1 MLQENSEEKTDELIE
16 PPTPCETD
24 YAANI
29 NVVLFSNATMASEFP
44 IGIGKQKNTGLFDSG
59 ASHSCIS
66 YQCYKETIPH
76 VAISEA
82 AHISVE
88 NASGESMDPLGMCE
102 ATISLGNKR
111 FTHVFIVCK
120 NLTSSLVLGLDFSS
134 HFRIGTDWTSDGR
147 MYLHQGKK
155 KLIEGTVNAVAAKR
169 PRLVT
174 KIQVNLPPK
183 TIGIVPV
190 QVSQKDFIKPKEIYE
205 SVPDLAFECQYPVA
219 TLPLLHC
226 NSKERD
232 LIACI
237 VNPTEWTVPIHA
249 DKTVQEIRPISAKVK
264 INKLLV
270 TDNKANTLPTKLE
283 TFEKEVTLGTVMPGD
298 FSPHQKFN
306 LEDFI
311 VKPETRK
318 KLEHLI
324 AEYDSIVSKDT
335 NDIDTTPLIMME
347 IETEG
352 PPVASRPYVLS
363 LKHQEFVRKEV
374 AKLAAAG
381 TIRRSLSRY
390 ASPVVVVPKK
400 APPDAPIED
409 KHRMAID
416 YRRLNNQMPF
426 VKSVDS
432 HKKGAVSLIPLPKID
447 QLFARL
453 NGATIFSAIDIRQG
467 YHHIALSEDAIPKT
481 AFSLETGE
489 KWEFLKVPFG
499 LSQAPAYFMALINKV
514 LEGCEEFALGYM
526 DDILIY
532 SPDEETHLIHIETI
546 FNRLQEAK
554 LKLKLSK
561 CSFFKKHVH
570 YLGHLISSDGLLP
583 TVEKTI
589 AIKDLA
595 PPRNVHEV
603 QVVMGMFN
611 YYRKFIPNFAEIA
624 KSIVDL
630 TKKNVNFEW
639 TEKCQLAFDT
649 LKTCL
654 VEGPILVY
662 PDPNKDYHLFTDAS
676 KDTWS
681 AVLMQDQSTVS
692 SDCLDLRPIAYQSGT
707 FKGSQL
713 NWATLT
719 KEAYAIYMA
728 FRKFSF
734 YLEGALT
741 NLRCDHAPLEKF
753 LQGKTLNNKVNNWG
767 IELSNF
773 KINFQHIKGKRNV
786 MADALSRV
794 KRLGLYD
801 TQDPEP
807 NGQEFGHTILE
818 DLPPIKVS
826 QIVTNERPVKLLDCE
841 NERMMKHQNDDETCQ
856 HIKHNLG
863 LPKFNSY
870 KLEDGVLY
878 RVTKIKDQLFDAI
891 LVPGKLQ
898 NQILIAVHEN
908 LGHMGTNK
916 TYSFLRQRYF
926 WPGMKKQLAH
936 HIQTCGQ
943 CAQENLRAPPY
954 VPGTLTVPSQP
965 MYHLYMDLIGQFP
978 TTENGNNYCLTAC
991 CAFTDYLFC
1000 IPIPNKEAET
1010 VVQAYLKHIYAHF
1023 GGSKVLITDNGTEF
1037 KNSLFKEVCDELQL
1051 TQHHITA
1058 YLPSSNLVERHH
1070 SSLKRCISKFCQ
1082 KDASRW
1088 DEIVPYACLAQN
1100 LFPHSLEGESAMFKM
1115 FGRDPIVL
1123 GMETMFQPKRRYLG
1137 NKITFIDLEQL
1148 HSFHMRVAVRLH
1160 EARKKSDKQYS
1171 GKNTLPKIGDAVLF
1185 RNHSKTGFSPN
1196 FLPGYRVVKII
1207 NDANYVIKHMTTG

>member
-1 MLQENSEEKTDELIE
+1 MPPYGQQAYYTGQTRTSEPHRQSQQNNHRQYNSKNFDHPKQRQFNQPWTSTPRDRNSRYNSPKSQTWFGDNSANNTLVNLLDTQCKVQQETTQALSTIIKLQDTRANDAFLTDLHSFNGKPDEFLKWIAAIERVANVTGRPARELATAKAEGAVFKCLQGIPHSMDWEGCKKILRESFSNIQTKEHANSFLMGRSQRPSESLQEYIHVFSELAKITTGLEPKQITESMMITLFNRHLYNHHIKKQVCKRTHRTLQCAFDSAMKAEADAKKLEGLSENNVSIMKIETSAEINQMRSDNRANPNTKGDTSRKQSNYPRYQTRGPCYQCSEYGHIAKECPNSKSHKQSTNVQPSTLDCTNQNHLLTSTQPPRVTQTITTESQLSTVMWNNLLTQLNEVKNENHQMKRFVKKHLPNFKGKPKDSTPDRTTKSGTQGTTKSAQQQTSNYTTKVNKVGVDLEDLQEEVLPSFLLDLLQENSEEKVDELIE
-16 PPTPCETD
+16 PSTPCDTD
-24 YAANI
+24 YSANI

-66 YQCYKETIPH
+66 YECYKESIPH
-76 VAISEA
+76 VTISEA

-88 NASGESMDPLGMCE
+88 NASGESMGPLGVCE
-102 ATISLGNKR
+102 ATISLGNKN
-111 FTHVFIVCK
+111 FTHHFIVCK

-155 KLIEGTVNAVAAKR
+155 KLIEGTVNAVAAER

-174 KIQVNLPPK
+174 KIQVNLPPR

-190 QVSQKDFIKPKEIYE
+190 QVSQKDYIKADKIYE
-205 SVPDLAFECQYPVA
+205 SVPDLSFESQYPVA
-219 TLPLLHC
+219 TIPLIHC
-226 NSKERD
+226 NNKEQD
-232 LIACI
+232 LVACI
-237 VNPTEWTVPIHA
+237 VNPTEWTIPIHA
-249 DKTVQEIRPISAKVK
+249 DKTIQEIRPVSAKVK
-264 INKLLV
+264 LNKLLV
-270 TDNKANTLPTKLE
+270 TDNKSDVLPTPLE
-283 TFEKEVTLGTVMPGD
+283 TSAKEIVSGTIMPGD
-298 FSPHQKFN
+298 FSPHQKLN
-306 LEDFI
+306 LEDYT

-324 AEYDSIVSKDT
+324 AKYDSIISKDT

-416 YRRLNNQMPF
+416 YRHLNKQMPF

-432 HKKGAVSLIPLPKID
+432 NKKGAVSLIPLPKID

-453 NGATIFSAIDIRQG
+453 NGAVIFSAIDIRQG

-514 LEGCEEFALGYM
+514 LEGCEVFALGYM

-532 SPDEETHLIHIETI
+532 SPDEETHLIHIEAI
-546 FNRLQEAK
+546 FIRLQEAK

-561 CSFFKKHVH
+561 CSFFKKHLH

-583 TVEKTI
+583 TVEKTA

-595 PPRNVHEV
+595 QPKNVHEV

-624 KSIVDL
+624 KSIVEL
-630 TKKNVNFEW
+630 TKKNVKFDW

-649 LKTCL
+649 LKSCL
-654 VEGPILVY
+654 TEGPILVY
-662 PDPNKDYHLFTDAS
+662 PNPSKDYHLFTDAS

-681 AVLMQDQSTVS
+681 AILMQDQNTVS
-692 SDCLDLRPIAYQSGT
+692 SDCLDLRPVAYQSGT

-734 YLEGALT
+734 YLDGALT
-741 NLRCDHAPLEKF
+741 NL
-753 LQGKTLNNKVNNWG
+753 
-767 IELSNF
+767 
-773 KINFQHIKGKRNV
+773 
-786 MADALSRV
+786 
-794 KRLGLYD
+794 
-801 TQDPEP
+801 
-807 NGQEFGHTILE
+807 
-818 DLPPIKVS
+818 
-826 QIVTNERPVKLLDCE
+826 
-841 NERMMKHQNDDETCQ
+841 
-856 HIKHNLG
+856 
-863 LPKFNSY
+863 
-870 KLEDGVLY
+870 
-878 RVTKIKDQLFDAI
+878 
-891 LVPGKLQ
+891 
-898 NQILIAVHEN
+898 
-908 LGHMGTNK
+908 
-916 TYSFLRQRYF
+916 
-926 WPGMKKQLAH
+926 
-936 HIQTCGQ
+936 
-943 CAQENLRAPPY
+943 
-954 VPGTLTVPSQP
+954 
-965 MYHLYMDLIGQFP
+965 
-978 TTENGNNYCLTAC
+978 
-991 CAFTDYLFC
+991 
-1000 IPIPNKEAET
+1000 
-1010 VVQAYLKHIYAHF
+1010 
-1023 GGSKVLITDNGTEF
+1023 
-1037 KNSLFKEVCDELQL
+1037 
-1051 TQHHITA
+1051 
-1058 YLPSSNLVERHH
+1058 
-1070 SSLKRCISKFCQ
+1070 
-1082 KDASRW
+1082 
-1088 DEIVPYACLAQN
+1088 
-1100 LFPHSLEGESAMFKM
+1100 
-1115 FGRDPIVL
+1115 
-1123 GMETMFQPKRRYLG
+1123 
-1137 NKITFIDLEQL
+1137 
-1148 HSFHMRVAVRLH
+1148 
-1160 EARKKSDKQYS
+1160 
-1171 GKNTLPKIGDAVLF
+1171 
-1185 RNHSKTGFSPN
+1185 
-1196 FLPGYRVVKII
+1196 
-1207 NDANYVIKHMTTG
+1207 